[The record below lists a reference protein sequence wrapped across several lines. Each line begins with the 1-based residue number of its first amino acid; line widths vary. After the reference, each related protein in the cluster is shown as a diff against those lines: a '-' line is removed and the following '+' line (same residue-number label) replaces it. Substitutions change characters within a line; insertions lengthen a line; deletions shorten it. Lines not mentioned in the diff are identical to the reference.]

1 MTWAVILPIILF
13 SLFKIAITS
22 LPTGA
27 IEWIF
32 SKFGV
37 HSKLNDA
44 DVTVTINGITLEGE
58 DKAEIIKAFNE
69 ATFLEKQ
76 YVWPGTEQSY
86 LNPEDSGT
94 PLTILTKRGK
104 MDVKILLFR
113 YPDHVDVVKQYKKKV
128 VAYSLL
134 ANDLQKQSIS
144 AAL

>member
-1 MTWAVILPIILF
+1 M
-13 SLFKIAITS
+13 
-22 LPTGA
+22 
-27 IEWIF
+27 F

-44 DVTVTINGITLEGE
+44 DVTVTFDGITLVGE
-58 DKAEIIKAFNE
+58 DKAEVIKSFNE

-76 YVWPGTEQSY
+76 YVWPGTEQMF
-86 LNPEDSGT
+86 LNPGDSGK
-94 PLTILTKRGK
+94 PLIIHTKRGK

-134 ANDLQKQSIS
+134 ANDLQKQSVS

>member
-1 MTWAVILPIILF
+1 MTWAVILPLILF
-13 SLFKIAITS
+13 SLFKIVVTS

-27 IEWIF
+27 VEWIF

-37 HSKLNDA
+37 HSKLNEA

-58 DKAEIIKAFNE
+58 DKAEIIKAFND

-76 YVWPGTEQSY
+76 YIWPGTEHLY

-94 PLTILTKRGK
+94 PLIIHTKRGK

-134 ANDLQKQSIS
+134 ASDLQKQSIS

>member
-27 IEWIF
+27 IEWMF

-44 DVTVTINGITLEGE
+44 DVTVTFDGITLEGE
-58 DKAEIIKAFNE
+58 DKVEVVKSFNE

-76 YVWPGTEQSY
+76 YIWPGTEHMF

-94 PLTILTKRGK
+94 PLIIHTKRGK

-134 ANDLQKQSIS
+134 ANDLQKQSVS